1 MVVVET
7 MFGANEKSRSEKRSE
22 KYYARNNDPSYPQF
36 AHQTFHFVDAA
47 RRQYMIAAENHAP
60 FNNTRFKP
68 NRQRGSDL
76 LRCQV
81 NSDGQVK
88 LFVRLPRQSEHW
100 FATRD
105 LNQPLE
111 LIRKDRPEERFLVR
125 LRQAIKPSRAR
136 RTGTIFVSSLSQT
149 YCNQLL
155 NLVVPP
161 QRTTTAAAAS
171 ASQNKRSRRRPV
183 LLSQQPPVLQLL

>member
-1 MVVVET
+1 
-7 MFGANEKSRSEKRSE
+7 MFGAGEKSRSEKRSE
-22 KYYARNNDPSYPQF
+22 KYYDRNNDPSFPQF
-36 AHQTFHFVDAA
+36 ARQTFHFVDVA

-68 NRQRGSDL
+68 TRQRGNDA

-81 NSDGQVK
+81 NSDGHVK

-100 FATRD
+100 FAARE

-111 LIRKDRPEERFLVR
+111 LIRMDRPEERFLVR
-125 LRQAIKPSRAR
+125 LRQTIKPSRAR
-136 RTGTIFVSSLSQT
+136 RTGTIFVSSLSQS

-155 NLVVPP
+155 NLMVP
-161 QRTTTAAAAS
+161 QRNTS
-171 ASQNKRSRRRPV
+171 ASRKKQYRRPV
-183 LLSQQPPVLQLL
+183 LQPPVLQLL